1 MTGVIAAVIVIVL
14 LVVVV
19 AAVLFVGNQ
28 QKKRRQLRE
37 RFGPEYDRRVEAAD
51 DPKKAERELAELAHQ
66 RDKLD
71 IRPLDP
77 ADRDRYL
84 VAWNQVQAQFV
95 DQPRAALESADTLV
109 NQVMRD
115 RGYPV
120 DDFSERSDLV
130 AVDHPHVVSHY
141 RAATETRQRTDDVST
156 EDQRVAFV
164 HYRELFSELLDDA
177 PADRG
182 AQADHSDAD
191 AAAATRDEAVEDD
204 EQVVREREHARKGE
218 PR

>member
-1 MTGVIAAVIVIVL
+1 MTGAVAAVIVIVL

-71 IRPLDP
+71 ITPLD
-77 ADRDRYL
+77 AATRERYL

-95 DQPRAALESADTLV
+95 DQPAAALESADTLV

-120 DDFSERSDLV
+120 QDDFDQRSDLV
-130 AVDHPHVVSHY
+130 AVDHPDVVNHY
-141 RAATETRQRTDDVST
+141 RAASETRRRTDEVST

-164 HYRELFSELLDDA
+164 HYRDLFSELLDDTEA
-177 PADRG
+177 
-182 AQADHSDAD
+182 AD
-191 AAAATRDEAVEDD
+191 ARRAAHVEDR
-204 EQVVREREHARKGE
+204 ERVREGE
-218 PR
+218 SR